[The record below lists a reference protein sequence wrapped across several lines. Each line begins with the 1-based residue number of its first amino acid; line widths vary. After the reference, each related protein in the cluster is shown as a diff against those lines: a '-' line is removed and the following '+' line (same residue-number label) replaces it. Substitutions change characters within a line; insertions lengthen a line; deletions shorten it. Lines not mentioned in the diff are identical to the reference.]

1 MLTIL
6 VTIVIIIII
15 IIITLLHDDDVGDEN
30 DGGVMVMINT
40 LRLRQNA
47 RHFPDDIFE
56 CIFFLE

>member
-1 MLTIL
+1 MLTML

-15 IIITLLHDDDVGDEN
+15 IIAVLHDDDVDDEN

-56 CIFFLE
+56 GIFFLE